1 DERVMSCAENSEIGE
16 CIGAAALQPDDVMG
30 FQVGGRGADAAPW
43 LTAQGLIGVARVA
56 KAGSRV
62 VGCLLR
68 LGHGPVSSHADIT
81 ISRCRYHNRL
91 PGERNTPTRN
101 WPAIGD
107 EQRIDAHNARRT
119 PRPITPGGTCHRRA
133 PTRVI
138 GCDVVRSER
147 TSVD

>member
-1 DERVMSCAENSEIGE
+1 EQPGAQWRAHAEEAIVDAAVPAGIGVDERVMSCAENSEIGE

-91 PGERNTPTRN
+91 PGE
-101 WPAIGD
+101 
-107 EQRIDAHNARRT
+107 
-119 PRPITPGGTCHRRA
+119 
-133 PTRVI
+133 
-138 GCDVVRSER
+138 
-147 TSVD
+147 